1 MHCRQRTG
9 VSRLDCKEIDM
20 SGKSFVF
27 FSIVFFLSGIPALLY
42 AEDNSLKKANRQTAV
57 RYLKLCESCIESEDF
72 EGALSNASLG
82 IAYDSSV
89 ADLWYMEA
97 AAKTALGFPKADA
110 LSLVAHALAGEE
122 WVDYNRDGARIL
134 YADIL
139 CDTGKY
145 SAAIETLDSAPFI
158 HSSDA
163 EFIRAKASYRMRTAA
178 GIQTARGKIDAARKI
193 YPEDSRFPRLF
204 FKQEY
209 ALRRMNHRAAGTNA
223 ALVQEIAGTFIA
235 RMPSYDA
242 PDAELEIYAAL
253 FASGEK
259 QTRMLNA
266 FAAHGM
272 SHPLYAVAA
281 LKAGIAS
288 QQEAW
293 DYFCEFADTMIPL
306 EDLNDMLS
314 LITKRETIASV
325 KIHLD
330 SYNGL
335 ITQDTDGDGEPNMTV
350 QYARGRPQLVAW
362 DKEHDGVIEWRA
374 ECDFGVPL
382 NVAVPTENLQL
393 IYGTF
398 PYAVQVIFKAD
409 VQKAGFAKKF
419 NLLNETFKW
428 TPFEMQ
434 ALPAAKKLAGTVFFV
449 PRVLEKTSA
458 VEWKNLL
465 AVCSSYEVPSAERD
479 GALIHFSV
487 LDGVRQTADYRCG
500 GKVYARTLFDKGIP
514 YMRSVDNNGD
524 GIFETTETF
533 GYAPKKRAASGGIDD
548 SSALTETLFGM
559 AEENPGIYLKMIQID
574 TNADT
579 VIDFTEEYHPFGGKT
594 SSWDNDGDGE
604 WNVRYKRYPH
614 EPLMEDALFYQ
625 HPEHKLV
632 TITSMNGQPVKV
644 ISGSDELHVS
654 HGEGELFFWLGD
666 GGGGDNEH
674 FIMEHFE
681 RKNEQG
687 VCEILQRG
695 ATRMLAVRIGK
706 NIYARVLSAASSGE
720 KEKADETRK
729 AQ

>member
-1 MHCRQRTG
+1 
-9 VSRLDCKEIDM
+9 M

-27 FSIVFFLSGIPALLY
+27 WGILIFMSGIPVRLH

-97 AAKTALGFPKADA
+97 AAKTALGFPKADI
-110 LSLVAHALAGEE
+110 LSLVAHSLSDEQ

-145 SAAIETLDSAPFI
+145 ADAIHTLDSSPFI

-163 EFIRAKASYRMRTAA
+163 EFIRAKASYRMRTAE

-209 ALRRMNHRAAGTNA
+209 ALRRMNHRSARANA

-235 RMPSYDA
+235 RMPAYDA

-253 FASGEK
+253 FAEGEK

-281 LKAGIAS
+281 LRAGIAS

-293 DYFCEFADTMIPL
+293 NYFCEFADRMVSL
-306 EDLNDMLS
+306 EDLTDMLA

-325 KIHLD
+325 KMHLD
-330 SYNGL
+330 SYNGT

-350 QYARGRPQLVAW
+350 QYARGRPQLVSW

-398 PYAVQVIFKAD
+398 PYAVQVIYKAD
-409 VQKAGFAKKF
+409 VQNAGFEKKF

-428 TPFEMQ
+428 TPFEMR

-449 PRVLEKTSA
+449 PHVLEKTPA

-465 AVCSSYEVPSAERD
+465 TVCSSYEVPSAERD
-479 GALIHFSV
+479 GAVIRFSV
-487 LDGVRQTADYRCG
+487 LDGVTQTADYRCG

-533 GYAPKKRAASGGIDD
+533 GYTPQKQADSGIDY

-559 AEENPGIYLKMIQID
+559 AENNSGIYLKTIQID

-579 VIDFTEEYHPFGGKT
+579 VVDFTEEYHPFGGKT

-604 WNVRYKRYPH
+604 WNVRYKRYPQKKAD

-625 HPEHKLV
+625 LPEHKLV

-644 ISGSDELHVS
+644 LSGSDELHVS
-654 HGEGELFFWLGD
+654 HGDGEQFFWLGA
-666 GGGGDNEH
+666 GGASDNER

-695 ATRMLAVRIGK
+695 AARMLAVRIGK
-706 NIYARVLSAASSGE
+706 NIYARVLSASPSAE
-720 KEKADETRK
+720 KEKTGG
-729 AQ
+729 AQNGQ